1 MRLIIGLIALA
12 AVLLL
17 PLLYVWLEKRG
28 ISEQEKRIAKFA
40 GIIAGFALII
50 FLGATLW
57 PLVAA

>member
-1 MRLIIGLIALA
+1 MRIILGLLPLVAMF
-12 AVLLL
+12 LL

-28 ISEQEKRIAKFA
+28 ISEQEKSIAKFV

-57 PLVAA
+57 PLVMN

>member
-1 MRLIIGLIALA
+1 MRLIIGLIALV

-28 ISEQEKRIAKFA
+28 MSAQEKSIAKFV
-40 GIIAGFALII
+40 GIIAGFCLII